1 MTFKEKWMKLRN
13 YQSDDFW
20 AMVFARPLTILFL
33 LPIIDF
39 KWVTPNRL
47 TVLSVLS
54 KLAGAYCLFFEH
66 SYTGSIM
73 AAVLLNLGLI
83 IDNMDGTVARYRN
96 CGTKFGFYFDKATDA
111 VTLVLLFWG
120 MGYRGLVNTGSLIDF
135 IIPVLAVTGA
145 FIASYSKWVSERV
158 MMDMKISEKFH
169 NGELLSWAESM
180 EKGFKWTPPPQR
192 TVTDWI
198 KWLGK
203 AFFSI
208 LFFNEVDIFFWAGLA
223 LLTGQYWIFTRFN
236 SGFILLGLFAGPILF
251 GVKVW
256 IKEKRLNEFIKNAG
270 KENETV
276 L

>member
-47 TVLSVLS
+47 TVLSVIS
-54 KLAGAYCLFFEH
+54 KISGVYYLFFEH
-66 SYTGSIM
+66 NYTGSVI
-73 AAVLLNLGLI
+73 AAILLNLGLI

-120 MGYRGLVNTGSLIDF
+120 MGYRGLVNTGSMIDF
-135 IIPVLAVTGA
+135 IVPVFAVTGA

-158 MMDMKISEKFH
+158 MMDMKISEKLH
-169 NGELLSWAESM
+169 SGELLSWAESM
-180 EKGFKWTPPPQR
+180 EKGFTWTPPPSR
-192 TVTDWI
+192 SFSDWI

-223 LLTGQYWIFTRFN
+223 LLTGHYWIFTRFN

-251 GVKVW
+251 GFKVW
-256 IKEKRLNEFIKNAG
+256 RKEKQLLKLIR
-270 KENETV
+270 ENEEK
-276 L
+276 

>member
-1 MTFKEKWMKLRN
+1 MTFKEKWMRLRN

-33 LPIIDF
+33 LPIIDC

-47 TVLSVLS
+47 TVLSVFA
-54 KLAGAYCLFFEH
+54 KLTGVYCLFFEH
-66 SYTGSIM
+66 GYTGSVS
-73 AAVLLNLGLI
+73 AAILINLGLV

-96 CGTKFGFYFDKATDA
+96 TGTKFGFYFDKATDA

-120 MGYRGLVNTGSLIDF
+120 MGYRGFVFTGNEIDI

-158 MMDMKISEKFH
+158 MLDMKISEKLH
-169 NGELLSWAESM
+169 NGELLNWAEKM
-180 EKGFKWTPPPQR
+180 EDGFKWTPPPQR
-192 TVTDWI
+192 TFTDWV

-223 LLTGQYWIFTRFN
+223 LLTEKYWIFTRFN

-256 IKEKRLNEFIKNAG
+256 RREKMLLKITGEQKN
-270 KENETV
+270 K
-276 L
+276 